1 MPLRTRINRPTG
13 GSTDRS
19 MAAALGG
26 ALLALAT
33 SAVHAAPVYE
43 GFDLPRGTALA
54 GSSGG
59 TSSSGWA
66 SNWEQS
72 VNGTP
77 DSATTLSTTSMV
89 PAGSYTTGLATA
101 DGSVSVTNLTRY
113 ARSFN
118 ADLSG
123 DHLFAS
129 FVVQAS
135 VATLQRAFIVIA
147 GASDAVS
154 LLASP
159 LEGGWVFNNRNGGL
173 VAGSSTGT
181 AQQVVMDLGVNVDG
195 DNDEVKI
202 WFDADPTSAAPTLS
216 LKGRDF
222 TKLGSGLTTFSF
234 STDNTFG
241 FSTVAIDEIRLGGTL
256 ADVVRVSTPPPPN
269 GVPEPA
275 SLALVLGGLA
285 ASTWGR
291 RRAGRA
297 PASA

>member
-1 MPLRTRINRPTG
+1 MPLPHRTLRR
-13 GSTDRS
+13 
-19 MAAALGG
+19 G
-26 ALLALAT
+26 AVSLAWLALAAGT
-33 SAVHAAPVYE
+33 AHATPVYE

-59 TSSSGWA
+59 ATSSGWA

-89 PAGSYTTGLATA
+89 PAGGYTTGLATA
-101 DGSVSVTNLTRY
+101 DGSVSVTNLTRF

-118 ADLSG
+118 ADLSTG
-123 DHLFAS
+123 HLFAS

-135 VATLQRAFIVIA
+135 VATVQRAFIVIA
-147 GASDAVS
+147 GGSDQVS

-159 LEGGWVFNNRNGGL
+159 LEGGWVFNNRFGGL
-173 VAGSSTGT
+173 AAGSSPGGV
-181 AQQVVMDLGVNVDG
+181 QQVVMDLGVNVDG

-202 WFDADPTSAAPTLS
+202 WFDADPISAAPTLS
-216 LKGRDF
+216 VKGRNF
-222 TKLGSGLTTFSF
+222 TSLGSGLTTFSF

-241 FSTVAIDEIRLGGTL
+241 FSTVAIDEIRLGNTL
-256 ADVVRVSTPPPPN
+256 ADVVRISTPPPPN

-275 SLALVLGGLA
+275 SLALVLGALA
-285 ASTWGR
+285 AGAGWR
-291 RRAGRA
+291 RPAAA
-297 PASA
+297 PSSR